1 MKCGR
6 ETVAEFQSAREKA
19 TPKYYIRSMSF
30 PVTALTKTA
39 AVRRATR
46 TDAKR
51 LVAAVLTA
59 AGRSKRAGF
68 KPHNKLLHT
77 KAQ

>member
-1 MKCGR
+1 
-6 ETVAEFQSAREKA
+6 
-19 TPKYYIRSMSF
+19 MSF

-77 KAQ
+77 KAQQHKHSLGQRLFQVLTVAAYREGT